1 METKQKRIGYRKL
14 RLSFFLIFI
23 LMFGC
28 TQDFLDVKPQG
39 SLTEVLFLTNA
50 DDALMATNAI
60 YSSMREWNFST
71 GGYPILDIMSDDAV
85 KGSNPGDGAG
95 LNLFDNFQFTPSV
108 GDIDRWY
115 SALYKSIRRTN
126 IVIEKVPGISMDDIL
141 KSRYI
146 AEARFFR
153 ALYYFQLVK
162 AFGDVIK
169 VTSLNPPSDL
179 KRTSKD
185 EIYEDLII
193 PDLLY
198 AIENLPEKDAYAS
211 KDVGRATKGA
221 AYTVLADVYLFNN
234 DFINAEL
241 YALEVIQSLK
251 YDLETDFSTV
261 FSLEG
266 EHGIESVLEIGAL
279 PEENP
284 TLGGN
289 QFANTQGVRG
299 VPNRGWGFNRPS
311 IDLINSFETNDS
323 RKDATIIFL
332 GEVLDGIT
340 ILGDVST
347 PDTTFTDASNTV
359 VKEIETYNQKVWVPG
374 STTVEEWGYNLRVYR
389 YAEVLLIAAEA
400 LNENGK
406 TAPAL
411 TYLNLVRDRAG
422 LEDFENTDKN
432 LIREQ
437 IWKDRRS
444 ELAMESK
451 RFFDLV
457 RQERASEVLGD
468 LGFIANKHNLLPI
481 PQNEIDLSKGL
492 LSQNPNW

>member
-193 PDLLY
+193 PDLL
-198 AIENLPEKDAYAS
+198 
-211 KDVGRATKGA
+211 
-221 AYTVLADVYLFNN
+221 NN
-234 DFINAEL
+234 AGG
-241 YALEVIQSLK
+241 VI
-251 YDLETDFSTV
+251 
-261 FSLEG
+261 
-266 EHGIESVLEIGAL
+266 
-279 PEENP
+279 
-284 TLGGN
+284 
-289 QFANTQGVRG
+289 
-299 VPNRGWGFNRPS
+299 
-311 IDLINSFETNDS
+311 
-323 RKDATIIFL
+323 
-332 GEVLDGIT
+332 
-340 ILGDVST
+340 VSY
-347 PDTTFTDASNTV
+347 F
-359 VKEIETYNQKVWVPG
+359 
-374 STTVEEWGYNLRVYR
+374 
-389 YAEVLLIAAEA
+389 
-400 LNENGK
+400 
-406 TAPAL
+406 
-411 TYLNLVRDRAG
+411 
-422 LEDFENTDKN
+422 
-432 LIREQ
+432 
-437 IWKDRRS
+437 
-444 ELAMESK
+444 
-451 RFFDLV
+451 
-457 RQERASEVLGD
+457 
-468 LGFIANKHNLLPI
+468 
-481 PQNEIDLSKGL
+481 
-492 LSQNPNW
+492 